1 MTAPGTAPEAPE
13 APKAPEAPEAPKPPG
28 AGSFIS
34 FPAII
39 VAALGA
45 ATVALIRPYLEMST
59 ENTVVLAMF
68 ISVAT
73 TTSTATYKACVEK
86 FTSCYQGRRWISR
99 RWISILLAGLLAG
112 LFACFAGIGGVSGA
126 EVAMGKEPSILAP
139 LPAPSSDPVAA
150 ALSPPISDPDRPIL
164 DYYEDVDHDGLG
176 AGKSEQHERGEQR
189 PGWVDN
195 ARDQCPQQPG
205 PPDNDG
211 CPFPNYYEDVDHDL
225 LGAGPRH
232 PEGKQLPGWVDN
244 DRDQCPQQSGPP
256 DNDGCRIKSVPEGKV
271 LPKAALPGEEPAE
284 EWSEERAEEW
294 NEEPAEERSE
304 EPAEERSEE
313 PAEERSE
320 EPAEERTQ

>member
-1 MTAPGTAPEAPE
+1 MTAPYTAPE
-13 APKAPEAPEAPKPPG
+13 APKAPEAPEAPNDRG
-28 AGSFIS
+28 TESFIS

-39 VAALGA
+39 VAALAA
-45 ATVALIRPYLEMST
+45 ATVAVIRPYLETST
-59 ENTVVLAMF
+59 ENTVLVAMF

-73 TTSTATYKACVEK
+73 TMSTAIYKVGVEK
-86 FTSCYQGRRWISR
+86 IASGCRGRTWISR
-99 RWISILLAGLLAG
+99 RWISILLAGLLTG

-164 DYYEDVDHDGLG
+164 DYYEDVDHD
-176 AGKSEQHERGEQR
+176 
-189 PGWVDN
+189 
-195 ARDQCPQQPG
+195 
-205 PPDNDG
+205 
-211 CPFPNYYEDVDHDL
+211 L

-256 DNDGCRIKSVPEGKV
+256 DNDGCRIKSVPEDKV
-271 LPKAALPGEEPAE
+271 LPKAALPG
-284 EWSEERAEEW
+284 
-294 NEEPAEERSE
+294 EEPAEERSE

-313 PAEERSE
+313 PAEV
-320 EPAEERTQ
+320 RTQ

>member
-13 APKAPEAPEAPKPPG
+13 APKAPEVPEAPKPPG

-45 ATVALIRPYLEMST
+45 ATTALIRPYLEIST
-59 ENTVVLAMF
+59 ENTIVLAMF

-86 FTSCYQGRRWISR
+86 LTSCYQGRRWISR

-150 ALSPPISDPDRPIL
+150 PLSPPISDPDRSDPDRPVL

-176 AGKSEQHERGEQR
+176 TGKSEQHELGEQR

-195 ARDQCPQQPG
+195 ARDQCPQQLG

-211 CPFPNYYEDVDHDL
+211 CPINPFLRSRNDL
-225 LGAGPRH
+225 RPRCQTRNRPKSGARNRPKSGARN
-232 PEGKQLPGWVDN
+232 QLK
-244 DRDQCPQQSGPP
+244 SGAR
-256 DNDGCRIKSVPEGKV
+256 N
-271 LPKAALPGEEPAE
+271 
-284 EWSEERAEEW
+284 
-294 NEEPAEERSE
+294 
-304 EPAEERSEE
+304 
-313 PAEERSE
+313 
-320 EPAEERTQ
+320 